1 MTVRCECEIC
11 SKIAATQKTEI
22 PEGWVAIPEGWLRL
36 ELKTKVRGSVQTCI
50 VLVCE
55 ECRIAIEK
63 DLNVDIIKAIDPT
76 PTQCKS
82 CKHRIIESDSS
93 DDGRFSIEAE
103 ECECAD
109 DPRMENVD
117 PYILAF
123 TPAER
128 EECPCYEYRGNE
140 E

>member
-1 MTVRCECEIC
+1 MTIICQCEIC
-11 SKIAATQKTEI
+11 YKRAATQKTET
-22 PEGWVAIPEGWLRL
+22 PEGWVEIPEGWLRL
-36 ELKTKVRGSVQTCI
+36 ELKTKVKGSVQTFI

-76 PTQCKS
+76 PIQCKF
-82 CKHRIIESDSS
+82 CKHWITESDSS
-93 DDGRFSIEAE
+93 DDRFSIEAE

-128 EECPCYEYRGNE
+128 EECPCYEYRRPE